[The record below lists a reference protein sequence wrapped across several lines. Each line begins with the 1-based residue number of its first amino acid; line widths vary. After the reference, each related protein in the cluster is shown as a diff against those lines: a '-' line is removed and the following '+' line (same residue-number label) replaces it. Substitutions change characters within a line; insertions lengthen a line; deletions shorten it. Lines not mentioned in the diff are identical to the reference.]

1 MTESV
6 LPKTHAHYEY
16 PGELTSKLLD
26 QKFAML
32 IIAFS
37 INATNLSE
45 KIFTKDTVGI

>member
-1 MTESV
+1 MKESV

-16 PGELTSKLLD
+16 KND

-37 INATNLSE
+37 INATQLSE
-45 KIFTKDTVGI
+45 KIFTKDKVGI